1 MRPHRTKSEPKEL
14 LGTATE
20 VVRSLRTKGEVAE
33 GLLETATEVV
43 SLLRPK
49 SEPKELL
56 DTASDSLAAM
66 RGRAHRDTHR
76 DTLLKAGLIAGG
88 MAALTAGSAAIS
100 SLRRRTEAS
109 S

>member
-1 MRPHRTKSEPKEL
+1 MRPLRTKSEPQEL
-14 LGTATE
+14 LD
-20 VVRSLRTKGEVAE
+20 
-33 GLLETATEVV
+33 TATEVV

-66 RGRAHRDTHR
+66 RGRAQR

>member
-1 MRPHRTKSEPKEL
+1 MRPLRTKSDPQEL
-14 LGTATE
+14 LDTATE
-20 VVRSLRTKGEVAE
+20 VVRFLRTKGEAAE
-33 GLLETATEVV
+33 GLLDTVTEVV

-56 DTASDSLAAM
+56 DTASDAM
-66 RGRAHRDTHR
+66 RRRAHR

-100 SLRRRTEAS
+100 SLRRRAEAS